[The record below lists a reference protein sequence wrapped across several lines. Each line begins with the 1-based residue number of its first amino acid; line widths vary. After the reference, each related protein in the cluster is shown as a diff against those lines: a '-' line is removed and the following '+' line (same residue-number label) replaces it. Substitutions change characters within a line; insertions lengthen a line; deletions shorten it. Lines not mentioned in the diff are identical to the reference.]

1 MAEAAD
7 TIEAALDIRC
17 SANDEL
23 ILDDF
28 RRLTGPGLLWSH
40 VGANLDISCPSEHL
54 DLVIAVWHQ
63 QARRVLDAIGWQQE
77 AIIDRRFDG
86 GANLAVSSP
95 MDQLY
100 TAMFACQT
108 AWHFTAAQLLNVGPN
123 SFEMM
128 IEDLK
133 KVSQREANPA
143 LIALIRAANSHGID
157 VLCDDDEL
165 SLGHGIGSQTWSVF
179 DLPQPNNVDWASLH
193 DVPVA
198 LITGTNG
205 KTTSTRLCC
214 AIGTAAGL
222 TAGITSTEFVRVGD
236 DILDYGDYS
245 GPGGARML
253 LRDKRLEVA
262 FLEVARGGILRRG
275 LPLRQACAALVTNVA
290 ADHLGQY
297 GVNTVAELAVAKFA
311 VHRTLI
317 SGGIL
322 VLNADDDYLVDEASR
337 TQAKLCWFSL
347 DPAHSLIT
355 DAKNKGLTCAWLEQ
369 DDLVYFDGKRKCS
382 IVKVQDIPITM
393 GGGADYNIRNSLG
406 ALCLAKAMG
415 IDDHSIAAGLCGFN
429 NDAKDNPGR
438 CNEFCVHGARVF
450 VDFAH
455 NPHSI
460 SAVTHAMASIPA
472 KRRLVMIS
480 HAGDRSNADI
490 LDATKSAL
498 SLKPDVLVAAELPQ
512 YLRGRQLGDTTQLT
526 HQQAKQQGMLAHQLM
541 LADSPATGAQ
551 KILDQLQPGD
561 LALLLV
567 LSEREQ
573 VFDLIACAEKE

>member
-1 MAEAAD
+1 MVESAD
-7 TIEAALDIRC
+7 TIETALDIRC
-17 SANDEL
+17 SASEDL
-23 ILDDF
+23 ILDDS

-40 VGANLDISCPSEHL
+40 VGANLDVLCPSEHL
-54 DLVIAVWHQ
+54 DQVIPVWRQ
-63 QARRVLDAIGWQQE
+63 QARRVLDAIGWKQE
-77 AIIDRRFDG
+77 KIIDRRFDT

-108 AWHFTAAQLLNVGPN
+108 AWHFTAAQLLHAVPN
-123 SFEMM
+123 NFDIM
-128 IEDLK
+128 IDDLI

-143 LIALIRAANSHGID
+143 LMALISAANSHGID

-179 DLPQPNNVDWASLH
+179 DLPQPEDVNWTNLH

-205 KTTSTRLCC
+205 KTTSTRLCS
-214 AIGTAAGL
+214 AIGTAADL

-275 LPLRQACAALVTNVA
+275 LPLRQARAALVTNVA

-297 GVNTVAELAVAKFA
+297 GVNTVEELAVAKFA
-311 VHRTLI
+311 VHRTLA

-322 VLNADDDYLVDEASR
+322 VLNADDDYVVDEARR
-337 TQAKLCWFSL
+337 TQANLCWFSL
-347 DPAHSLIT
+347 DPAHGLIT
-355 DAKNKGLTCAWLEQ
+355 DAKNKGLTCAWLEE
-369 DDLVYFDGKRKCS
+369 DHLVYFDGNRACS

-393 GGGADYNIRNSLG
+393 GGAADYNIRNALG

-415 IDDHSIAAGLCGFN
+415 IDDDAIATGLCGFN

-438 CNEFCVHGARVF
+438 CNEFSVNGARVF

-460 SAVTHAMASIPA
+460 MLEI
-472 KRRLVMIS
+472 
-480 HAGDRSNADI
+480 D
-490 LDATKSAL
+490 
-498 SLKPDVLVAAELPQ
+498 
-512 YLRGRQLGDTTQLT
+512 LT
-526 HQQAKQQGMLAHQLM
+526 E
-541 LADSPATGAQ
+541 T
-551 KILDQLQPGD
+551 
-561 LALLLV
+561 
-567 LSEREQ
+567 
-573 VFDLIACAEKE
+573 F